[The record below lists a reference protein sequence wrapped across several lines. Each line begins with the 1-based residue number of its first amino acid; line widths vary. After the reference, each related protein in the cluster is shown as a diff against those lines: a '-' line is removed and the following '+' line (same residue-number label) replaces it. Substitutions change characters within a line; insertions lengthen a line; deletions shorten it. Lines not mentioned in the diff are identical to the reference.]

1 MTKRGVDHGIGG
13 RDNVKSRQRRAKNA
27 EKTKKLALAALQN
40 GRKREVIFS
49 ETARVEWLTG
59 FSKRKLEKRKF
70 GLTMQIE
77 KDKKKHKDEVKS
89 NRQVAR
95 ETHEKDGE
103 ILDVIVEEMK
113 QQELLHNANVA
124 KEMMYQDEQ
133 TKLMF
138 GDSVTV
144 VVDRGGL
151 ADQLEAHL
159 FPADK
164 FEQEQKTITK
174 GFNKVSGGGK
184 GRQNQ
189 MPSTK
194 GKGSVVKKISSGRP
208 AKKPRT

>member
-13 RDNVKSRQRRAKNA
+13 RDNVKSKQRRAKNA
-27 EKTKKLALAALQN
+27 EKTKKIALAALQN

-49 ETARVEWLTG
+49 DAARVEWLTG
-59 FSKRKLEKRKF
+59 FGKRKLEKRKF

-77 KDKKKHKDEVKS
+77 KDKRKHKDEVKTK
-89 NRQVAR
+89 RQVVR
-95 ETHEKDGE
+95 EATERDGE

-113 QQELLHNANVA
+113 QNELLHQTNIDR
-124 KEMMYQDEQ
+124 EMMFQDEQ

-151 ADQLEAHL
+151 ADQLEAHS

-164 FEQEQKTITK
+164 FEQEQKTIQK
-174 GFNKVSGGGK
+174 SYNKVSGGGS

-189 MPSTK
+189 MLPTK
-194 GKGSVVKKISSGRP
+194 GKSAIAKKSGGGRP
-208 AKKPRT
+208 AKKQRT